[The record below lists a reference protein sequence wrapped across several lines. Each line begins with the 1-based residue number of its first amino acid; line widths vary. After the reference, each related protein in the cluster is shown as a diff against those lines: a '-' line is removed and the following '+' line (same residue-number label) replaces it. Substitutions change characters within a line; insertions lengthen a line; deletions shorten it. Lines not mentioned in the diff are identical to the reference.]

1 MEESHMETGEMKVSY
16 RKSIRES
23 RKTRTAAYCR
33 VSTNRADQ
41 EDSFEVQKEYYDKYI
56 QSNPDWEYVG
66 IYSDN
71 GISGT
76 DAKKRPGFMQ
86 MVQDAVD
93 GKIDLILVKSISRFS
108 RNVVDCKHYVDL
120 LHGNGVDI
128 LFEKEGLSTKDPT
141 AFLMF
146 GLMAVIAQSESE
158 SISKNMKWRYQQAF
172 EQGKYSL
179 GNNHIL
185 GYSTKH
191 DGTIYINDDAWIVRK
206 IFQMFLAGKS
216 YSAIASAVNA
226 AGGHSVTG
234 RPMTAETV
242 RGILKNETFVGDKLL
257 QKRPPKNFLTHKPDP
272 SVDYDSFYITDGH
285 PAIIDRDTWDQV
297 QKKLSDRK
305 EEQER
310 GIYSMPGRSSF
321 LYGRVFCGNCG
332 ALYKRRNSGSG
343 ERMHKMWV
351 CMERRKGKKGNGC
364 KNRTV
369 DETELLQAISDELGL
384 PWKDTDAFPREEF
397 ECQIEKILVYDDHF
411 EFIKKS

>member
-108 RNVVDCKHYVDL
+108 RNVVD
-120 LHGNGVDI
+120 
-128 LFEKEGLSTKDPT
+128 PT

-158 SISKNMKWRYQQAF
+158 SISKNMKWRYQKAF

-226 AGGHSVTG
+226 AGGHSV
-234 RPMTAETV
+234 
-242 RGILKNETFVGDKLL
+242 
-257 QKRPPKNFLTHKPDP
+257 DP
-272 SVDYDSFYITDGH
+272 
-285 PAIIDRDTWDQV
+285 
-297 QKKLSDRK
+297 
-305 EEQER
+305 
-310 GIYSMPGRSSF
+310 
-321 LYGRVFCGNCG
+321 
-332 ALYKRRNSGSG
+332 
-343 ERMHKMWV
+343 
-351 CMERRKGKKGNGC
+351 
-364 KNRTV
+364 
-369 DETELLQAISDELGL
+369 
-384 PWKDTDAFPREEF
+384 
-397 ECQIEKILVYDDHF
+397 
-411 EFIKKS
+411 